1 MRASFLA
8 IIQSNSVRDFLGA
21 LGETSWKSCPK
32 IIYSLWCRPYS
43 TGVILWSKY
52 VSLDQLF
59 RKTFIGLKSG
69 IMRLKFIRSR
79 VNYTWILR
87 PVFQLWVLLSDFP
100 EIENGFSLTFLLLPK
115 IVHLFR
121 ALAYRHCLQM
131 VENKSLQM
139 AEHKKNQ
146 LTVMSWFDR
155 LLIYILYLWPA
166 EHGSPFSIILIYLL
180 RSILLLS
187 NFFIFFRWARVR
199 LREEEREENDSRFA
213 RLKKK
218 TWKKLV

>member
-1 MRASFLA
+1 MTCCSLQWLDNVHEKRFKFIFMPNEGL
-8 IIQSNSVRDFLGA
+8 FLGHNSA
-21 LGETSWKSCPK
+21 DFSKRFFGCAGRNFLEKLPK
-32 IIYSLWCRPYS
+32 NNLLLWCRPYS

-100 EIENGFSLTFLLLPK
+100 EIENDFSLTFLLLPK

-121 ALAYRHCLQM
+121 ALA
-131 VENKSLQM
+131 
-139 AEHKKNQ
+139 
-146 LTVMSWFDR
+146 
-155 LLIYILYLWPA
+155 
-166 EHGSPFSIILIYLL
+166 
-180 RSILLLS
+180 
-187 NFFIFFRWARVR
+187 
-199 LREEEREENDSRFA
+199 
-213 RLKKK
+213 
-218 TWKKLV
+218 